1 MTLGYTTYYFKC
13 IMYPYDGM
21 VLCQYRDITERSQR
35 KLELEKKNH
44 ELNEIQKAALIGNWQ
59 YDTQTRIFCYAGHT
73 GIMCSEEVQHINMD
87 NYLELILPE
96 DGKALP
102 AG

>member
-1 MTLGYTTYYFKC
+1 
-13 IMYPYDGM
+13 MYPYDGM

-59 YDTQTRIFCYAGHT
+59 YGSQTRIFCYAGHT
-73 GIMCSEEVQHINMD
+73 GIMSEEVSTSIWTIIWN
-87 NYLELILPE
+87 LSFLKT
-96 DGKALP
+96 GKALP

>member
-1 MTLGYTTYYFKC
+1 
-13 IMYPYDGM
+13 M

-59 YDTQTRIFCYAGHT
+59 YDTQTLSLI
-73 GIMCSEEVQHINMD
+73 HIS
-87 NYLELILPE
+87 LIPN
-96 DGKALP
+96 P
-102 AG
+102 